1 MAKIP
6 QKTSNK
12 SCLFVAYFRIVL
24 NASIQAQQ
32 NYIKLQHNYTY
43 EIIQNIEGMKIIRT
57 FIIGPYTKI
66 SML

>member
-1 MAKIP
+1 MFICCLL
-6 QKTSNK
+6 QK
-12 SCLFVAYFRIVL
+12 
-24 NASIQAQQ
+24 IQAQQ